1 MTKYEIIFTKVDPSI
16 KIDEHNMLNGKHIFA
31 DTIED
36 ASSYLKKI
44 IGKIDQCTTVNNH
57 SKKEND
63 YNTVTRNGV
72 LWMSVRENKKLLLDI
87 VVSPIEV
94 IGV

>member
-44 IGKIDQCTTVNNH
+44 IGK
-57 SKKEND
+57 KEND

-94 IGV
+94 ISV